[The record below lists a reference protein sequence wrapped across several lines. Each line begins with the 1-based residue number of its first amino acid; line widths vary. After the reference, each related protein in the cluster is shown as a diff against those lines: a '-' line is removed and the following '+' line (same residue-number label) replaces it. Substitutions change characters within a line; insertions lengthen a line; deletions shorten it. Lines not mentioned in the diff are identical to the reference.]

1 MNTTVRFIKKLF
13 LLVVLPLALT
23 GQNIVM
29 QAQSDQNNSAAVN
42 VQPPTAEDVD
52 RLFSNDDAST
62 DDSASEA
69 NVASQEDSLLDSD
82 MMLSEM
88 DTISVDF
95 PNEEIRTILRNVADL
110 YMLNLVVPETLQGTT
125 SIKLRDVS
133 WRQIFNVVL
142 DPVGYTYTEKGNI
155 IEVVS
160 KEALNFEPPI
170 TDIFLLNYAEAN
182 AIAVTV
188 RSMVDETAGGRV
200 QVDSRTNGLIVTERE
215 SKMASIRTVIERLD
229 KPTEQVL
236 IEARFI
242 EVTNRDIKNIGVN
255 WAGLKD
261 FGVNLGPF
269 NRSYTEGFNRNDSR
283 TSNTD
288 SNEDT
293 NLGDVSFDIGGA
305 ELQGAAG
312 DFSGSLTNN
321 LTGEVLL
328 DASSSASS
336 SLISSAIQN
345 LTSLVDGDTLSRNTS
360 AVFSATQF
368 GFILSALKEQD
379 DSRLV
384 SNPTVVTLNNQE
396 AVISVGEQFPIPDY
410 TYNEERGT
418 FEISGFQYKD
428 IGVILRVRPSVN
440 NRGLITLKISPEV
453 SNQTGET
460 TFGGASGAA
469 IPIISTRR
477 TETQIALNDGFTM
490 GLGGLLQTRELDKGS
505 QVPVLGK
512 IPGLGRLFKHDSTDL
527 TTLNLLVFI
536 TARILPGEDATF
548 EDVFSQESMADLG
561 IDPDEIRNR

>member
-1 MNTTVRFIKKLF
+1 MNTTKRFIEKML
-13 LLVVLPLALT
+13 LLVILSFSFL
-23 GQNIVM
+23 GQNMSM
-29 QAQSDQNNSAAVN
+29 QAQSDSSSPAAVN
-42 VQPPTAEDVD
+42 VQPPSPEDVD
-52 RLFSNDDAST
+52 RLFSNEADSSDDDATS
-62 DDSASEA
+62 DSMG
-69 NVASQEDSLLDSD
+69 QDGPDGSLLDSEAL
-82 MMLSEM
+82 LSEM

-95 PNEEIRTILRNVADL
+95 PNEEIRTVLRNVADL

-133 WRQIFNVVL
+133 WRQIFKVVL

-170 TDIFLLNYAEAN
+170 TDIFLLNYADAN
-182 AIAVTV
+182 SIANTI
-188 RSMVDETAGGRV
+188 RSMIDETAGGRV

-215 SKMASIRTVIERLD
+215 SKMDNIRTVVERLD

-255 WAGLKD
+255 WAGLRD
-261 FGVNLGPF
+261 FGVNAGPF
-269 NRSYTEGFNRNDSR
+269 RREYSEGFNRSGT
-283 TSNTD
+283 TSSTTD
-288 SNEDT
+288 NNNDT
-293 NLGDVSFDIGGA
+293 NLGDVSFDIFGA
-305 ELQGAAG
+305 ELDGDPG
-312 DFSGSLTNN
+312 DFSGRLVDN
-321 LTGEVLL
+321 LTGQVLL
-328 DASSSASS
+328 DASSTASS
-336 SLISSAIQN
+336 SVITSAINN
-345 LTSLVDGDTLSRNTS
+345 LSSLVDGDTLSRNAS
-360 AVFSATQF
+360 AVFSTSQF

-384 SNPTVVTLNNQE
+384 SHPTVVTLNNQE

-428 IGVILRVRPSVN
+428 IGVILRVKPSVN
-440 NRGLITLKISPEV
+440 NQGLINLKINPEV

-477 TETQIALNDGFTM
+477 TETQIALNDGYTM

-512 IPGLGRLFKHDSTDL
+512 IPGLGRLFRHDSTDL

-536 TARILPGEDATF
+536 TAKILPGEEATF
-548 EDVFSQESMADLG
+548 EDVFS
-561 IDPDEIRNR
+561 